1 LLNGIGLDIVNAGL
15 FIEIASHAKV
25 AAMHRPHRSLYPA
38 RRGPMTAPP
47 APSPRIHTDDCESGR
62 LRLSGQWTLEHA
74 RRIGKQLESA
84 PAGATAIDASGVDR
98 LDSLG
103 VLQLLRFAQR
113 HGIAFED
120 VTFRDD
126 HRALVAAIDDVSDE
140 RPKARRE
147 FGVYAALARLGY
159 AVTDNWREFL
169 ALLGFLGE
177 VLSKMLRM
185 IREPSRFRPTA
196 TVFHMEQVGLDAVP
210 LVALL
215 CFLVGAVVAFLGAN
229 VLRDFGATIFVVELV
244 SIAFLRE
251 FAVLLTAIIL
261 AGRTASAFT
270 AQIGAM
276 VSREEVDAMRTLGLD
291 PVDLLVIPR
300 VLALLLM
307 LPLLTFVAMV
317 FGLLGGLTVGAY
329 GLDIPPQQ
337 YIARMHDTMELRHF
351 WVGLSKA
358 PFFAL
363 VIALIGCLEGL
374 QVKGTAQSVGERTT
388 SSVVQAISLVIILD
402 AFAAIWF
409 MEVDI

>member
-1 LLNGIGLDIVNAGL
+1 
-15 FIEIASHAKV
+15 
-25 AAMHRPHRSLYPA
+25 
-38 RRGPMTAPP
+38 MTAPA
-47 APSPRIHTDDCESGR
+47 APPPRIQIDDRDPGR
-62 LRLSGQWTLEHA
+62 LRLAGQWTLEHA
-74 RRIGKQLESA
+74 TEVGRCLEQVPDSV
-84 PAGATAIDASGVDR
+84 TAIDAGDIDR

-103 VLQLLRFAQR
+103 VLELKRFAQR
-113 HGIAFED
+113 RKLTIED
-120 VTFRDD
+120 FSFRED
-126 HRALVAAIDDVSDE
+126 HRALVEAIHDVSDE
-140 RPKARRE
+140 RPRGKRE
-147 FGVYAALARLGY
+147 FGVYAALARLGF
-159 AVTDNWREFL
+159 AVTDNWKEAL

-177 VLSKMLRM
+177 VLVKMLRLF
-185 IREPSRFRPTA
+185 RQPSRFRPTA

-251 FAVLLTAIIL
+251 FGVLLTAIIL

-307 LPLLTFVAMV
+307 LPLLTFIANV

-329 GLDIPPQQ
+329 SLDIPPQQ
-337 YIARMHDTMELRHF
+337 YLARMQDTIELRHF
-351 WVGLSKA
+351 WAGLVKA
-358 PFFAL
+358 PVFAL
-363 VIALIGCLEGL
+363 VISLIGCLEGL
-374 QVKGTAQSVGERTT
+374 QVEGTAQSVGERTT

-409 MEVDI
+409 MEVGI